1 MKTKYDYIIKFVAT
15 AVLSTILG
23 VGIGIYADVQQL
35 KSENKT
41 NTERIEKIY
50 SYLLEHNNKLAVK

>member
-1 MKTKYDYIIKFVAT
+1 MKTKYDFIIKFAAT

-23 VGIGIYADVQQL
+23 VGISIYADVQQL
-35 KSENKT
+35 KSDNSK

-50 SYLLEHNNKLAVK
+50 SYLLEHSDKLAVK

>member
-1 MKTKYDYIIKFVAT
+1 MKTKYDYIIKFAAT

-35 KSENKT
+35 KSDNSK

-50 SYLLEHNNKLAVK
+50 SYLLEHSDKLAVK